1 MESFF
6 DIFVEF
12 VTNNRLDEIARE
24 DEVFS
29 KYDVQLN
36 ELYPKIEEM
45 KLKEEDKKVILE
57 LLETQVAQNA
67 RLTDIACKRAAVEI
81 VNFLKMVG
89 VLQDS
94 VV

>member
-1 MESFF
+1 MENFM

-36 ELYPKIEEM
+36 ELYQQFDAIKMSEAD
-45 KLKEEDKKVILE
+45 KETIQE
-57 LLETQVAQNA
+57 LLETQVAQSA
-67 RLTDIACKRAAVEI
+67 RLTDIACRRAAMELLD
-81 VNFLKMVG
+81 FLKTLG
-89 VLQDS
+89 VVQKM
-94 VV
+94 